1 MAVERY
7 ITPESALVESKLL
20 YRADADF
27 DDDDKPF
34 TRLTELHIRTVQRR
48 TTLGSDK
55 KLTAFAWEKIP
66 GATWGKLST
75 KTGDY
80 GWFPNADPCFRTKL
94 VAGENFPP
102 GVATTKLAAWQHC
115 LKSVKARLKR
125 AKEHSYG
132 EDYENDVI
140 ALIALVER
148 RISAERSAKTKN
160 KQAVAGPASS

>member
-66 GATWGKLST
+66 
-75 KTGDY
+75 
-80 GWFPNADPCFRTKL
+80 
-94 VAGENFPP
+94 
-102 GVATTKLAAWQHC
+102 
-115 LKSVKARLKR
+115 
-125 AKEHSYG
+125 
-132 EDYENDVI
+132 
-140 ALIALVER
+140 
-148 RISAERSAKTKN
+148 
-160 KQAVAGPASS
+160 